1 MNNWAYKLATSLVAI
16 LLMSTSPGAQQTVS
30 DPSSQGSVL
39 LTIFLK
45 HDQSKTLEQINTQFK
60 DQGFYKPFLPQASR
74 L

>member
-45 HDQSKTLEQINTQFK
+45 HDQSKTLEQINT
-60 DQGFYKPFLPQASR
+60 S
-74 L
+74 